1 MSVHILTGRVLP
13 ERATINIG
21 QLRFQIVETSDVS
34 QGDLSVE
41 IVHSQV
47 FAKFTTAGAV
57 ANIFTLRNIVE
68 STVRALLDIVG
79 YVHGYG
85 YDADIVQYI
94 PPEEAGTSS
103 YVFGINIPAIADSC
117 AQAGVS
123 VNDVLAVMA
132 KPNGYYVR
140 QALADVREAIKS
152 PTNTAFFCYRAIESL
167 KNGYGRNH
175 DKPATPDATWEQF
188 RNQYALSKDAIM
200 QIKSFADPIRHGNY
214 ADEPTISDSDRA
226 TIFKNTWDVI
236 NHYITGEMDSAPVG
250 TPGE

>member
-13 ERATINIG
+13 ERATIDIG

-41 IVHSQV
+41 IVHSQI

-68 STVRALLDIVG
+68 DAVRALLDIVG

-117 AQAGVS
+117 TQAGVS
-123 VNDVLAVMA
+123 VDAVLAAVA
-132 KPNGYYVR
+132 KQNGYYVR
-140 QALADVREAIKS
+140 QALADVREAIKN
-152 PTNTAFFCYRAIESL
+152 PNNTAFFCYRAIEAL
-167 KNGYGRNH
+167 KNGYGHNRGESVNSDAAWERFRNH
-175 DKPATPDATWEQF
+175 
-188 RNQYALSKDAIM
+188 YALSKDTIM

-214 ADEPTISDSDRA
+214 AETPPMSDSDRA
-226 TIFKNTWDVI
+226 TIFKDTWNII
-236 NHYITGEMDSAPVG
+236 NQYVVGQTDSAPVG